1 MPWKPR
7 ADTGR
12 CRRSTLVPEL
22 SSEQTKSAVEPCSVL
37 TTSNTFF
44 ASYMKRAAFGDCEPG
59 GWEGQVG
66 MIDGGDGA
74 CEVC

>member
-1 MPWKPR
+1 MPIPAAAVALHLSPR
-7 ADTGR
+7 
-12 CRRSTLVPEL
+12 L
-22 SSEQTKSAVEPCSVL
+22 SSEQTKSAVKPCSVS
-37 TTSNTFF
+37 TTSDTSF
-44 ASYMKRAAFGDCEPG
+44 ASYMKRVAFGDCKPG